1 MLRLGTDVLSEFTSM
16 PIFIT
21 SGNVRK
27 PEVFFY
33 VFKEYSDEVATLV
46 LKIYTQN
53 FKVSSAKN

>member
-1 MLRLGTDVLSEFTSM
+1 M

-27 PEVFFY
+27 PEGFFY

-46 LKIYTQN
+46 LKIYPQN

>member
-1 MLRLGTDVLSEFTSM
+1 M

-53 FKVSSAKN
+53 FEVSSAKN